1 MTNRTRP
8 RGPQDLAHI
17 LARSVLCII
26 VDVQRDWLDGNRVA
40 LCDIRHAVEALLRDE
55 LVLIE
60 ERMLGEF
67 RNPPQQLDMFEQE
80 GR

>member
-1 MTNRTRP
+1 MTTKARP

-17 LARSVLCII
+17 LARAILCIF

-40 LCDIRHAVEALLRDE
+40 LCDIRHAVEAMLRDE
-55 LVLIE
+55 LALIE

-67 RNPPQQLDMFEQE
+67 RNPTQLDLFEQDG